1 MGKYLPFMPQN
12 FSGESLSELSDE
24 EIASKLKGN
33 TLRVY
38 WALLRSKDGIIGV
51 REVQRLLKFSSPALA
66 SYHLSKLEELG
77 LVKKENGDYRLIREV
92 KVGVLKQ
99 FTKIGSFMLP
109 RYTFYASMLTTLLV
123 FYLTQFREVNFY
135 SIFALIFGG
144 LSTAIMWYETIR
156 TWLEKP

>member
-1 MGKYLPFMPQN
+1 MD
-12 FSGESLSELSDE
+12 ELSDE

-38 WALLRSKDGIIGV
+38 WALLKSKDGIIGV
-51 REVQRLLKFSSPALA
+51 REVQRSLKFSSPALA

-77 LVKKENGDYRLIREV
+77 LVKKENSDYRLIREV

-135 SIFALIFGG
+135 SIFALIFGC

>member
-1 MGKYLPFMPQN
+1 M
-12 FSGESLSELSDE
+12 SELDEE

-38 WALLRSKDGIIGV
+38 WALLRSKNGIIGV
-51 REVQRLLKFSSPALA
+51 REVQRTLRFSSPALA

-77 LVKKENGDYRLIREV
+77 LVKKENSDYRLIREV
-92 KVGVLKQ
+92 KVGVLRQ

-109 RYTFYASMLTTLLV
+109 RYIFYASLLTTLFV
-123 FYLTQFREVNFY
+123 FYLTQLKEVNFY
-135 SIFALIFGG
+135 SIFALIFGS

>member
-1 MGKYLPFMPQN
+1 M
-12 FSGESLSELSDE
+12 SELSNE

>member
-1 MGKYLPFMPQN
+1 M
-12 FSGESLSELSDE
+12 SELSDE

>member
-1 MGKYLPFMPQN
+1 LI
-12 FSGESLSELSDE
+12 ELDEE

-38 WALLRSKDGIIGV
+38 WALLRSKNGMIGV
-51 REVQRLLKFSSPALA
+51 REVQRTLKFSSPALA

-77 LVKKENGDYRLIREV
+77 LVKKENSDYRLIREV
-92 KVGVLKQ
+92 KVGVLRQ

-109 RYTFYASMLTTLLV
+109 RYIFYASLLTTLFV
-123 FYLTQFREVNFY
+123 FYLTQFKEVNFY